1 MADRVKKPKNY
12 RRGHDLSRATTT
24 PTRTEVCTANFP
36 CLVNIHVLAGLEQ
49 PCAPCAPEVQKMRD
63 LHGYR
68 QEGKFWLCDDLTED
82 QQQLIRHRIGQA
94 DIRNW
99 VNKEEE

>member
-1 MADRVKKPKNY
+1 MADRVKAPKNY
-12 RRGHDLSRATTT
+12 RRGRDLSRVPTT
-24 PTRTEVCTANFP
+24 PARTEMCKASFP

-82 QQQLIRHRIGQA
+82 QQKLIRHRIGQA

-99 VNKEEE
+99 VNKDEE

>member
-1 MADRVKKPKNY
+1 MADRVKAPKNY
-12 RRGHDLSRATTT
+12 RRGRDLSRVPTT
-24 PTRTEVCTANFP
+24 PARTEMCKASFP

-49 PCAPCAPEVQKMRD
+49 PCAPEVQKMRD

-82 QQQLIRHRIGQA
+82 QQKLIRHRIGQA

-99 VNKEEE
+99 VNKDEE